1 MTMDKN
7 RIEGSFDQ
15 AKGKVKEKAGDLTG
29 DDKLKGEGIA
39 DQVGGKIKS
48 AVGGIKDKIRETL
61 KD

>member
-1 MTMDKN
+1 MDKN

-15 AKGKVKEKAGDLTG
+15 TKGKVKEKAGDLTG

-39 DQVGGKIKS
+39 EQVGGKIKS